1 MRLSSIWLLYRKEML
16 DTVRDRRTI
25 VSMVLVPIVAMPL
38 LFLAMQTIISFVEKR
53 AGQEALTI
61 SVRGGDRLPG
71 LLNALA
77 GAGFKFASQPD
88 LKAAVESKAIAAGV
102 EAVVLPSGAK
112 EVRIYADDTLQASQV
127 ASGKIRMALDQFKVN
142 SSRLRL
148 QALGVPEDVLSPF
161 TVKRVDLAPPKKMAG
176 MVWGGM
182 LGYVVVLLMFSGGMY
197 PAIDLTAG
205 EKERR
210 TLEMLLSSPAGRYEI
225 ILAKILAA
233 TTAIAITAVL
243 SLSSLAVSLHYVD
256 FGKGA
261 KMLQGMTLDV
271 RILALVALALLPT
284 AIMAASLMIGIALFA
299 KSFKEAQSYLTPLV
313 MAVVFPLVAG
323 MLPGIQLS
331 PALAM
336 VPLFNVCQLI
346 KEIFQG
352 DFNRLSFAI
361 TMASNLVYAGIAF
374 LAAVQVFKSEKVLFR
389 T

>member
-102 EAVVLPSGAK
+102 EAATLPSGAK

-233 TTAIAITAVL
+233 TTAVL

>member
-1 MRLSSIWLLYRKEML
+1 
-16 DTVRDRRTI
+16 
-25 VSMVLVPIVAMPL
+25 
-38 LFLAMQTIISFVEKR
+38 
-53 AGQEALTI
+53 
-61 SVRGGDRLPG
+61 
-71 LLNALA
+71 
-77 GAGFKFASQPD
+77 
-88 LKAAVESKAIAAGV
+88 VESKAIAAGV
-102 EAVVLPSGAK
+102 EAATLPSGAK